1 MLTGALPTG
10 LNFNAGLLSGTPT
23 QTGTFPLVASVS
35 DSVGGTASAN
45 YSLQI
50 NAAPPPAL
58 VLQTNSLPSGE
69 AGAPYNTPLS
79 ATGGV
84 PPYSWSVSGLPE
96 GLKVNQNTG
105 IISGTLAPDATTSTN
120 VVLTVTDRTN
130 TSASSLPLTLT
141 VTPRPS
147 ITSSSPLPNAEAT
160 APYSQTLTATGGT
173 APFTWTVTD
182 GSLPVGLSLNPTSGT
197 ISGTPTTTG
206 SFNFTVTL
214 TDSLGV
220 SAPPKNFK
228 LKVTGG
234 LGITTPSPLPQGEVT
249 IPYSQ
254 TLTASGGTNS
264 GFTWAITSGSPP
276 ANLSLSAGGVLSGT
290 PTAAGP
296 SNFTVQVTDSGGG
309 NATKSF
315 SLTIIAALT
324 ITSNP
329 TLPQGEV
336 GAAYSQTLTATGG
349 QAPHVYTW
357 SVISGSL
364 PAGLALTA
372 GGVLSGTP
380 RSAALG
386 TASFTVQAT
395 DSAGGTA
402 TLPMSLTIIPGPTIT
417 TAPTLPNGTVGG
429 TYTTTL
435 AASDGTKPYIW
446 SITLGVLP
454 AGLSLDANAGTISG
468 TPKATG
474 ASNFTVQVIDAKGV
488 TATKQFSIT
497 ISGGLTITT
506 APGLRNASI
515 GLAYSATLSA
525 AGGTPPYTWIVNSG
539 SLPTGLTLNSSTGAI
554 SGLPSISGS
563 FKFTV
568 QVTDSASGT
577 ATKLFTLNVTQ
588 TLVITTAPT
597 LPSGAVGT
605 PYLQSL
611 SAVGGT
617 QPYIFTVVSGVLPN
631 SVNLS
636 PGGVISGTPASSGTF
651 NFTIQVRD
659 SNLVTASQ
667 PFSLTVLSSLSIT
680 TATQLPQGAINSQYS
695 QPIAATGGTGTYTW
709 NLAQGAL
716 PPGVTLSVAGVIAGK
731 PSSTGTFTF
740 TIQVTDQAGGTSNKQ
755 FTLTIVAGLT
765 ITSGA
770 VLPPGTIGVAYP
782 ALTLAEVGGNFPY
795 TWSVSSGSLA
805 PGLLLSSKGVVTGTP
820 TKAGAFSFTLQ
831 VKDSVG
837 ATATQAFTISVVPP
851 TVPEVNI
858 AGVPPTSPAGQQISF
873 SVSLAS
879 PYPLD
884 ITGDITLSFQP
895 DAVAPAVD
903 PALQF
908 SSGGTTAS
916 FTIPAN
922 STDPVPMALQ
932 TGTVSGTLTL
942 TFALTAGGAELP
954 GFQSTIT
961 IPRSAPVIQS
971 VKLVRTSAGM
981 EIHVVGFS
989 PSRDLTE
996 ADLTF
1001 TAAAGSSLQTTSVT
1015 EKLTSVATAWYQ
1027 SAGSAQYGSQLMLV
1041 LPFTASQGS
1050 VDAVG
1055 GVSVVLKNAKGSS
1068 PSASGTF

>member
-1 MLTGALPTG
+1 MEAILDRGHISFAGSIALLALGLLAASVARAQPVVTQSGPTPQGDVSVSYSLTLTATDTTLPCVLCTWAISAGSPPAGLGLSSTSGSSVSISGTPTSDGTSMFTVQATDLLGSGTLDITITINPALGISPASLPAGQQGAFYSVSISATNGTSPGAVMLTGALPTG
-10 LNFNAGLLSGTPT
+10 LNFNAGLLSGTPM
-23 QTGTFPLVASVS
+23 QTGTFPLVASVT

-50 NAAPPPAL
+50 NPPPPPAL
-58 VLQTNSLPSGE
+58 VLQTSSLPSGE
-69 AGAPYNTPLS
+69 AGAPYSAPLS

-84 PPYSWSVSGLPE
+84 PPYSWSANGLPH
-96 GLKVNQNTG
+96 GLRVDPSTG
-105 IISGTLAPDATTSTN
+105 IISGPLAPDATTSTN
-120 VVLTVTDRTN
+120 VVLKVTDSTN
-130 TSASSLPLTLT
+130 TPASSPPLTLT
-141 VTPRPS
+141 VTPGPT
-147 ITSSSPLPNAEAT
+147 ITGGGNLPAAEAT

-173 APFTWTVTD
+173 TPFTWTVTD

-220 SAPPKNFK
+220 SAPSKAFK

-264 GFTWAITSGSPP
+264 GFTWAITSGLPP
-276 ANLSLSAGGVLSGT
+276 AGLSLSAGGVLSGT
-290 PTAAGP
+290 PTAAGS

-309 NATKSF
+309 NATQNF

-324 ITSNP
+324 ITTNP

-364 PAGLALTA
+364 PAGFALTA

-380 RSAALG
+380 GSTALG
-386 TASFTVQAT
+386 TASFTVRAT

-402 TLPMSLTIIPGPTIT
+402 TLPMSLAIIAGPTIT

-468 TPKATG
+468 TAKVTG

-554 SGLPSISGS
+554 SGLPSSSGS

-577 ATKLFTLNVTQ
+577 ATKQFTLNVTQ

-597 LPSGAVGT
+597 LPGGAVGT
-605 PYLQSL
+605 QYLQSL

-617 QPYIFTVVSGVLPN
+617 QPYTFTVVSGLLPN
-631 SVNLS
+631 GVNLS

-659 SNLVTASQ
+659 SNSITASQ
-667 PFSLTVLSSLSIT
+667 PFSLTVVSSLSIT
-680 TATQLPQGAINSQYS
+680 TAPQLPQGAINSQYS
-695 QPIAATGGTGTYTW
+695 ADCSDRRHGCLYLEPCTG
-709 NLAQGAL
+709 
-716 PPGVTLSVAGVIAGK
+716 
-731 PSSTGTFTF
+731 
-740 TIQVTDQAGGTSNKQ
+740 
-755 FTLTIVAGLT
+755 
-765 ITSGA
+765 
-770 VLPPGTIGVAYP
+770 
-782 ALTLAEVGGNFPY
+782 
-795 TWSVSSGSLA
+795 
-805 PGLLLSSKGVVTGTP
+805 
-820 TKAGAFSFTLQ
+820 
-831 VKDSVG
+831 
-837 ATATQAFTISVVPP
+837 
-851 TVPEVNI
+851 
-858 AGVPPTSPAGQQISF
+858 
-873 SVSLAS
+873 
-879 PYPLD
+879 
-884 ITGDITLSFQP
+884 
-895 DAVAPAVD
+895 
-903 PALQF
+903 
-908 SSGGTTAS
+908 
-916 FTIPAN
+916 
-922 STDPVPMALQ
+922 
-932 TGTVSGTLTL
+932 
-942 TFALTAGGAELP
+942 
-954 GFQSTIT
+954 
-961 IPRSAPVIQS
+961 
-971 VKLVRTSAGM
+971 RTSSRPELQRRRGDCWQAKLHWHL
-981 EIHVVGFS
+981 HVYH
-989 PSRDLTE
+989 
-996 ADLTF
+996 
-1001 TAAAGSSLQTTSVT
+1001 SS
-1015 EKLTSVATAWYQ
+1015 
-1027 SAGSAQYGSQLMLV
+1027 
-1041 LPFTASQGS
+1041 
-1050 VDAVG
+1050 D
-1055 GVSVVLKNAKGSS
+1055 
-1068 PSASGTF
+1068 